1 MNNLIGSKEFLGKR
15 SVTKRGG
22 RGSLHSRHGLK
33 GMVRDVEELAVVFVT
48 LVPLVP
54 LGQSLHKHL
63 LKRLGPTIWKSSLSA
78 VGAIMEMNK

>member
-1 MNNLIGSKEFLGKR
+1 MTG
-15 SVTKRGG
+15 
-22 RGSLHSRHGLK
+22 
-33 GMVRDVEELAVVFVT
+33 EELAVVFVPFVP

-78 VGAIMEMNK
+78 VGAIMEINK